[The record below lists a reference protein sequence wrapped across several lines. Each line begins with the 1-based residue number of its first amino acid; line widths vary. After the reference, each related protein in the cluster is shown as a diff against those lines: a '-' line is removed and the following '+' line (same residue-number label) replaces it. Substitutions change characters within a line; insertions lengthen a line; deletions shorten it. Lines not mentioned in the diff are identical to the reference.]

1 MVGFVSLSASTC
13 NISIHQSKTTETV
26 TLIAAYGPV
35 SYPRNKASSIQQG
48 KSEGFDSCDRP
59 SNLTQTG
66 FKSSIFQP
74 VWPWNLMDDPKKQ

>member
-1 MVGFVSLSASTC
+1 MGL
-13 NISIHQSKTTETV
+13 
-26 TLIAAYGPV
+26 G
-35 SYPRNKASSIQQG
+35 IQQG

-74 VWPWNLMDDPKKQ
+74 VSPRNLMDDPKK